1 MSRSREQC
9 FAAFQRVPS
18 FAVALSQHACNQSDR
33 GAHMPRY
40 FFHLK
45 ADTGTVVDD
54 EGLFLNDIDRA
65 RSGILQ
71 IVDEILSERGF
82 EQVDICGQSLEIA
95 DETGETVLS
104 IEL

>member
-1 MSRSREQC
+1 
-9 FAAFQRVPS
+9 
-18 FAVALSQHACNQSDR
+18 
-33 GAHMPRY
+33 MPRY

-45 ADTGTVVDD
+45 ADTGTVVDN

-71 IVDEILSERGF
+71 IVDEILSEQDF
-82 EQVDICGQSLEIA
+82 DQVDICGQSLEIA

-104 IEL
+104 IDL

>member
-1 MSRSREQC
+1 
-9 FAAFQRVPS
+9 
-18 FAVALSQHACNQSDR
+18 
-33 GAHMPRY
+33 MPRY

-54 EGLFLNDIDRA
+54 EGLFLNDINRA

-71 IVDEILSERGF
+71 IVDEILSERDF
-82 EQVDICGQSLEIA
+82 ERVDICGQSLEIA

-104 IEL
+104 IDL

>member
-1 MSRSREQC
+1 
-9 FAAFQRVPS
+9 
-18 FAVALSQHACNQSDR
+18 
-33 GAHMPRY
+33 MPRY

-54 EGLFLNDIDRA
+54 EGLFLNDINRA

-82 EQVDICGQSLEIA
+82 DQVDICGQSLEIA

-104 IEL
+104 IAL

>member
-1 MSRSREQC
+1 
-9 FAAFQRVPS
+9 
-18 FAVALSQHACNQSDR
+18 
-33 GAHMPRY
+33 MPRY

-54 EGLFLNDIDRA
+54 EGLLLPDINRA

-104 IEL
+104 IDL

>member
-1 MSRSREQC
+1 ML
-9 FAAFQRVPS
+9 AAFHQSQLSPARVQPKRIE
-18 FAVALSQHACNQSDR
+18 VP
-33 GAHMPRY
+33 MPRY

-65 RSGILQ
+65 RFGILQ
-71 IVDEILSERGF
+71 IVGELLSERDF
-82 EQVDICGQSLEIA
+82 DHVDICGHSLEIA

-104 IEL
+104 INL

>member
-1 MSRSREQC
+1 
-9 FAAFQRVPS
+9 
-18 FAVALSQHACNQSDR
+18 
-33 GAHMPRY
+33 MPRY

-71 IVDEILSERGF
+71 IVDEILSERDF

-104 IEL
+104 IDL

>member
-1 MSRSREQC
+1 
-9 FAAFQRVPS
+9 
-18 FAVALSQHACNQSDR
+18 
-33 GAHMPRY
+33 MPRY

-45 ADTGTVVDD
+45 ADTGTVVDN
-54 EGLFLNDIDRA
+54 EGLFLNDIERA

-71 IVDEILSERGF
+71 IVDEILSEQDF

-104 IEL
+104 IDL

>member
-1 MSRSREQC
+1 
-9 FAAFQRVPS
+9 
-18 FAVALSQHACNQSDR
+18 
-33 GAHMPRY
+33 MPRY

-54 EGLFLNDIDRA
+54 EGLFLHDIDRA

-71 IVDEILSERGF
+71 IVDEILSEQDF

-104 IEL
+104 IDL

>member
-1 MSRSREQC
+1 
-9 FAAFQRVPS
+9 
-18 FAVALSQHACNQSDR
+18 
-33 GAHMPRY
+33 MPRY

-45 ADTGTVVDD
+45 ADTGTVVDN

-71 IVDEILSERGF
+71 IVDEILSEQDF

-104 IEL
+104 IDL

>member
-1 MSRSREQC
+1 
-9 FAAFQRVPS
+9 
-18 FAVALSQHACNQSDR
+18 
-33 GAHMPRY
+33 MPRY

-54 EGLFLNDIDRA
+54 EGLFLNDINRA

-71 IVDEILSERGF
+71 IVGEILSERGF
-82 EQVDICGQSLEIA
+82 DQVDICGQSLEIA

-104 IEL
+104 INL

>member
-1 MSRSREQC
+1 
-9 FAAFQRVPS
+9 
-18 FAVALSQHACNQSDR
+18 
-33 GAHMPRY
+33 MPRY

-45 ADTGTVVDD
+45 ADKGTVVDD

-104 IEL
+104 IDL